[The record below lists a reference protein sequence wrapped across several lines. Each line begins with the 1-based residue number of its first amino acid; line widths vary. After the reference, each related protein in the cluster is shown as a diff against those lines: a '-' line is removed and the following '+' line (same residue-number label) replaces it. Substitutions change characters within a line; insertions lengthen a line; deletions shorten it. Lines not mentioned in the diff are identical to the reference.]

1 MCIVSG
7 PWGVDGEVLS
17 VPTARAW
24 KREGVAWGWVSA
36 AEGSEVQ
43 TRPRADTRVVSICAS
58 FFLVVEGFQTGSV
71 CVAQAGSE
79 LTAIFLPQPSKS

>member
-43 TRPRADTRVVSICAS
+43 TRPRADARVVSICAS
-58 FFLVVEGFQTGSV
+58 FFLWWRVFKQGLSV
-71 CVAQAGSE
+71 
-79 LTAIFLPQPSKS
+79 